1 MTLPLQSLTWQGLT
15 LGGYNEDAQL
25 AEAVLGLGQPPRTTK
40 MMDRHGGGQEPG
52 TSRDLG
58 REVTASITLDT
69 ARAADLYATVV
80 GSMAV
85 RPDPTD
91 VLPLSFAGLLWP
103 GECRVYAR
111 PEKCDPVMDEE
122 AVHEDHVALDLQW
135 LASDPTIYSEA
146 LHVFDTAELEATA
159 PANSWTV
166 TLNNAGTSAATAARH
181 GLRVVITP
189 ATRCVGPRVMVPLRG
204 EVVTWPGLVIEVG
217 QVFRWEA
224 DGTSWI
230 GGQQVSGRRTP
241 FTAPLVLRP
250 GDQDL
255 NIDCT
260 SGTFDVR
267 TEHRDTFA

>member
-1 MTLPLQSLTWQGLT
+1 MSEDTSLPAGEPASTRPSTPAEGAASPGPLWARLREWVWRERELARALAQPGEPRRRRWLASAERSLAAGDETLAAWP
-15 LGGYNEDAQL
+15 
-25 AEAVLGLGQPPRTTK
+25 
-40 MMDRHGGGQEPG
+40 
-52 TSRDLG
+52 LG
-58 REVTASITLDT
+58 R
-69 ARAADLYATVV
+69 
-80 GSMAV
+80 
-85 RPDPTD
+85 
-91 VLPLSFAGLLWP
+91 AGE
-103 GECRVYAR
+103 G
-111 PEKCDPVMDEE
+111 DPVMDEE